1 MRKPAKNVVY
11 RGSVKNL
18 IALAPPTPAR
28 PGRFLVEFTDDFSVF
43 DYGKMPDRLE
53 GKGEALALMTAWLFE
68 RLADPREWKALAGSS
83 VWSNISDPEFR
94 TRLLKS
100 PLLKRF
106 QKSGM
111 PTHYRGII
119 PPGKPLTRTPRLET
133 LCRRIEVWA
142 VQILKPE
149 RGEIEGSP
157 VWNYN
162 RFHYGADNFLI
173 PLEVVFRFGTP
184 TGSSLLERVKANPRY
199 LETLGVDRVEEGRW
213 LPRPVGECFS
223 KLEPSDR
230 ALSPELALN
239 FSGLTNPE
247 FAELLETS
255 FLLAVFLKDRFAR
268 AGIELWDGKFEF
280 LRVRKRILLGDA
292 ITPDELR
299 LVKDGIQ
306 ISKEPIRQYYRRR
319 HPEFLKMIAEA
330 KPKAHRTG
338 RKIGAILKDR
348 GYLPP
353 RLDPEFKKVAEDMY
367 LGLVSELTGLK
378 LLPPHRPLAEV
389 VQLLKKWV
397 G

>member
-1 MRKPAKNVVY
+1 
-11 RGSVKNL
+11 
-18 IALAPPTPAR
+18 
-28 PGRFLVEFTDDFSVF
+28 
-43 DYGKMPDRLE
+43 
-53 GKGEALALMTAWLFE
+53 
-68 RLADPREWKALAGSS
+68 
-83 VWSNISDPEFR
+83 
-94 TRLLKS
+94 
-100 PLLKRF
+100 
-106 QKSGM
+106 
-111 PTHYRGII
+111 
-119 PPGKPLTRTPRLET
+119 
-133 LCRRIEVWA
+133 
-142 VQILKPE
+142 
-149 RGEIEGSP
+149 
-157 VWNYN
+157 
-162 RFHYGADNFLI
+162 
-173 PLEVVFRFGTP
+173 
-184 TGSSLLERVKANPRY
+184 
-199 LETLGVDRVEEGRW
+199 VDRIEEGRW